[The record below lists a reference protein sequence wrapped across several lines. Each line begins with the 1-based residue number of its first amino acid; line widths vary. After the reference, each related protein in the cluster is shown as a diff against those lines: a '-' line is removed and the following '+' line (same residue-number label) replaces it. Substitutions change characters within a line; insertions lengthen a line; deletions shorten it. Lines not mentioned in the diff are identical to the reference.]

1 MISLG
6 KYKLVLASKSPRRNE
21 LLKGLGVEFTVRTK
35 DTDESFPSDMDP
47 FEVAGF
53 LSKKKA
59 DAFFPELE
67 KDEILIT
74 ADTVVILDGKILNK
88 PADKKEAFEMIASLS
103 GKVHH
108 VVTGITIGSGS
119 NHVTLQDAVIVHF
132 KDLTTDEINYYIDK
146 FQPFDKA
153 GAYGI
158 QEWIGY
164 VAVDRIQGSFYTV
177 MGLPVH
183 LVYRELK
190 TFDHNTIEF

>member
-1 MISLG
+1 MITLG
-6 KYKLVLASKSPRRNE
+6 KHKLVLASKSPRRNE
-21 LLKGLGVEFTVRTK
+21 LLKGLGVAFTVRTK
-35 DTDESFPSDMDP
+35 DTEESFPDDMDP

-59 DAFFPELE
+59 AAFFDELAV
-67 KDEILIT
+67 DEILIT

-88 PADKKEAFEMIASLS
+88 PVDKREAFEMIASLS

-108 VVTGITIGSGS
+108 VVTGITIGSAS
-119 NHVTLQDAVIVHF
+119 NHVTMQDSVKVYFKTLTKQEIV
-132 KDLTTDEINYYIDK
+132 YYIEK

-158 QEWIGY
+158 QDWIGY
-164 VAVDRIQGSFYTV
+164 IAVNSIEGSFYTV

-183 LVYRELK
+183 LIYQELK
-190 TFDHNTIEF
+190 KL

>member
-1 MISLG
+1 MITLG
-6 KYKLVLASKSPRRNE
+6 KHKLVLASKSPRRNE
-21 LLKGLGVEFTVRTK
+21 LLKGLGVAFAVRTK
-35 DTDESFPSDMDP
+35 DTEESFPDDMDP

-59 DAFFPELE
+59 AAFFDELAV
-67 KDEILIT
+67 DEILIT

-88 PADKKEAFEMIASLS
+88 PVDKREAFEMIASLS

-108 VVTGITIGSGS
+108 VVTGITIGSAS
-119 NHVTLQDAVIVHF
+119 NHVTLQDSVKVYF
-132 KDLTTDEINYYIDK
+132 KTLTKEEIGYYIEK

-164 VAVDRIQGSFYTV
+164 IAVNSIEGSFYTV

-183 LVYRELK
+183 LIYQELK
-190 TFDHNTIEF
+190 KL

>member
-1 MISLG
+1 MITLG
-6 KYKLVLASKSPRRNE
+6 KHKLVLASKSPRRNE
-21 LLKGLGVEFTVRTK
+21 LLKGLGVAFAVRTK
-35 DTDESFPSDMDP
+35 DTEESFPDDMDP

-59 DAFFPELE
+59 AAFFDELAV
-67 KDEILIT
+67 DEILIT

-88 PADKKEAFEMIASLS
+88 PVDKREAFEMIASLS

-108 VVTGITIGSGS
+108 VVTGITIGSAS
-119 NHVTLQDAVIVHF
+119 NHVTLQDSVKVHF
-132 KDLTTDEINYYIDK
+132 KTLSTEEINHYIEK

-164 VAVDRIQGSFYTV
+164 IAVSSIEGSFYTV

-183 LVYRELK
+183 LIYQELK
-190 TFDHNTIEF
+190 KL